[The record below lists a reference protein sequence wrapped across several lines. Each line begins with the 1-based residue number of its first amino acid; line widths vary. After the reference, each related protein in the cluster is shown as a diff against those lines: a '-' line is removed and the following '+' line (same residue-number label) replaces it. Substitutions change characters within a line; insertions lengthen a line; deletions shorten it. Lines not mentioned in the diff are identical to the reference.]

1 MEPDPGWVTHW
12 GAAISLL
19 TSQTRQNMK
28 KTIIFPAIMTI
39 LMSCGNNQ
47 APSEKST
54 DQKPAAINAAD
65 STVAAV
71 TKKEY
76 KTKTG
81 KIITVSESHP
91 QGQSLSNIRV
101 AFAGDAASEMKFTDM
116 DPINK
121 VLVGDLDAN
130 GYDELYI
137 ITTSAGSGSYGNVIG
152 IASLSDKSLSQIT
165 MPAVEEKEM
174 KKGGKF
180 EGYEGHD
187 EFEIIENSL
196 ARRFPI
202 KAPNATKRAINYKLK
217 PVEASFVLYIKT
229 STAF

>member
-1 MEPDPGWVTHW
+1 
-12 GAAISLL
+12 
-19 TSQTRQNMK
+19 MK
-28 KTIIFPAIMTI
+28 KTIIFPAII
-39 LMSCGNNQ
+39 VVLMSCSNNQ
-47 APSEKST
+47 APSENST
-54 DQKPAAINAAD
+54 KQKQVAVATAD
-65 STVAAV
+65 STVPAV

-76 KTKTG
+76 KTKTA

-91 QGQSLSNIRV
+91 QGQSLSNISV
-101 AFAGDAASEMKFTDM
+101 AFAGDASSEMKFTDV

-121 VLVGDLDAN
+121 VLVSDLDAN

-165 MPAVEEKEM
+165 VPAVEEKDM
-174 KKGGKF
+174 KKGRKF

-202 KAPNATKRAINYKLK
+202 KAPNATTRAINYKLK
-217 PVEASFVLYIKT
+217 PGEASFVLYIKT